1 MTVSA
6 PGQACLP
13 GEIQG
18 NGIIWAPVAEPR
30 MWGKWKRRGRR
41 DPRCAGETVRTVRTQ
56 PPDGGGGGAKGCARV
71 GRGANP
77 WNLGPLAAG

>member
-41 DPRCAGETVRTVRTQ
+41 DPRCAGETVRTQ
-56 PPDGGGGGAKGCARV
+56 PPGGGGGGAKGCARV